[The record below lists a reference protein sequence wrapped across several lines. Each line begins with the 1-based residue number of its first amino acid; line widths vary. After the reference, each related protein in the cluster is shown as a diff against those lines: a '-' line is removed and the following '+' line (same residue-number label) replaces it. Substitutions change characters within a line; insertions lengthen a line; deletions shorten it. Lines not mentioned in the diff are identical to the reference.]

1 LRATPMDTI
10 VERIAD
16 WSSSL
21 RFEDIPQRVVSK
33 AKLQILSVMAAVYAG
48 YSTRAARAIREI
60 IMSTRANGRSVVFPS
75 GESTSPTVAV
85 VANAAASMALD
96 YDDYLFLG
104 HSGHS
109 AVLAGL
115 GFAQESGLGGKD
127 LLLSQIIANE
137 VGGRLGASVVL
148 GPQNGQLWTHLHAP
162 AAASAAA
169 RLMNLDAVQTAHAIA
184 ISLYQPP
191 FAMWPGFMGPDSKL
205 LSAAFPARDGILCAR
220 AASWNLTGPLDILD
234 SDLGFGEHFSHYFLK
249 GMFTGFGRSWVSD
262 TLSFKIYP
270 GCAYLGSALEALFD
284 AVQKFEQQHHRP
296 LEPADVV
303 AMTVRTNLFGSEMNR
318 LGSTPGGDRT
328 SRLAPVRINFSLPH
342 SLAVGLISKRLTP
355 YELKED
361 EIAARR
367 DEILALAGKIEVVHD
382 WKQTL
387 AVLENIS
394 KHLPLREL
402 LGEIDLKKLLAVR
415 NEAGRQ
421 LGGSLVPGPKD
432 LLRIGA
438 FLLAHV
444 PDVAREIS
452 RAAAGSIEHLIGDHD
467 SAQTFDLAD
476 ADLENMP
483 MPFGTEI
490 IIRLSG
496 NHEIVS
502 SIDIPSGA
510 AGRDAAETKGL
521 VRKKFRDLATPLLGE
536 QKVGRAIELVDELEK
551 EDNLAALTQ
560 NLCAG

>member
-1 LRATPMDTI
+1 MDTI
-10 VERIAD
+10 VERIAA

-21 RFEDIPQRVVSK
+21 RFEDIPPRVVSK

-48 YSTRAARAIREI
+48 YPTRAARAIREI
-60 IMSTRANGRSVVFPS
+60 IMSTRANGRSVVFPQ
-75 GESTSPTVAV
+75 GERTSPTVAV

-104 HSGHS
+104 HTGHS
-109 AVLAGL
+109 SVLAGL
-115 GFAQESGLGGKD
+115 GFAQESGLSGKD

-162 AAASAAA
+162 AAASAVS
-169 RLMNLDAVQTAHAIA
+169 RLMNLDAGQTAHATA

-205 LSAAFPARDGILCAR
+205 FSAAFPARDGILSAL

-234 SDLGFGEHFSHYFLK
+234 SELGFGEHFSHHFLK

-284 AVQKFEQQHHRP
+284 AMQQFERQHHRP
-296 LEPADVV
+296 LKPADVV
-303 AMTVRTNLFGSEMNR
+303 AMTVRTNLLGSEMNR
-318 LGSTPGGDRT
+318 LGSAPGGDRPD
-328 SRLAPVRINFSLPH
+328 RLAPVRINFSLPH
-342 SLAVGLISKRLTP
+342 SLALGLIMGRLTP
-355 YELKED
+355 HELQEE
-361 EIAARR
+361 EISARR

-387 AVLENIS
+387 SVLEKIS

-402 LGEIDLKKLLAVR
+402 LGEIDLRKLLAVR

-421 LGGSLVPGPKD
+421 LGGSLLPGPKD
-432 LLRIGA
+432 LLKIGA
-438 FLLAHV
+438 FLWAHA
-444 PDVAREIS
+444 PGVAR
-452 RAAAGSIEHLIGDHD
+452 GGIEHLFGDHD
-467 SAQTFDLAD
+467 KSHSFDLAE

-490 IIRLSG
+490 SLRLSG

-502 SIDIPSGA
+502 SVDIPAGA
-510 AGRDAAETKGL
+510 AGRDASETKGL

-536 QKVGRAIELVDELEK
+536 QKAQRAIDLIDDLEK
-551 EDNLAALTQ
+551 EDSLAELTE
-560 NLCAG
+560 NLCVG